1 MIGIIL
7 HNIER
12 TIPNDLFVTVNDLNQ
27 AGQPAILANQ
37 RINVDQTFPIN
48 VQEDGNGNG
57 NILWAAQ
64 TADGSRTNR
73 GSQPVADGTTVEVAS
88 L

>member
-7 HNIER
+7 HNNER

-57 NILWAAQ
+57 NILWAAE
-64 TADGSRTNR
+64 TVDGSRTNR
-73 GSQPVADGTTVEVAS
+73 GSQTVADGTTVEVAS
-88 L
+88 F